1 MPPSCFVWVDLKRG
15 GLGTTRRFFCDFVT
29 TFFTTFRNN
38 IDFTLTSKMA
48 AEVRRML
55 NSLSSSAGSS
65 HKDATGKYREILEK
79 ALEFKEPDV
88 TEGLKAL
95 VEGGKL
101 SILYLLKFY
110 VN

>member
-1 MPPSCFVWVDLKRG
+1 
-15 GLGTTRRFFCDFVT
+15 
-29 TFFTTFRNN
+29 
-38 IDFTLTSKMA
+38 MA

-79 ALEFKEPDV
+79 TLKFKEPDV

-110 VN
+110 VNWTDPLWSLSVSRSPYSRI